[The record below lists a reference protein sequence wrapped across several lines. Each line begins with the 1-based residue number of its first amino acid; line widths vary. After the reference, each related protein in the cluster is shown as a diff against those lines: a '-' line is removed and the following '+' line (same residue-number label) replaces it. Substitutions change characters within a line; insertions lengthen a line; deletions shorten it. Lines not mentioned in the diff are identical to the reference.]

1 MSSMLSL
8 MENLTPDQIAE
19 EEKRKKRE
27 KVAKLH
33 RFLGS
38 RVPMELVVT
47 SAPGA
52 PLPPLIPTYGLSAVS
67 SDTENPFQAKL
78 FPRIRRN
85 SIAGSEPF
93 DRLPEVE
100 RKKEDLSDKEK
111 AIVVKRAMKMER
123 VRFGLPNETLMDD

>member
-1 MSSMLSL
+1 MSSVLSL
-8 MENLTPDQIAE
+8 MENLTPEQMAE

-38 RVPMELVVT
+38 RIPTELVVT

-52 PLPPLIPTYGLSAVS
+52 PLPPLIPTYGQSLAL
-67 SDTENPFQAKL
+67 SDTESPLQTKL
-78 FPRIRRN
+78 FARRRRN
-85 SIAGSEPF
+85 SISGSESF

-100 RKKEDLSDKEK
+100 RKKEDLTDKEK

-123 VRFGLPNETLMDD
+123 VCFVHSETLTFS

>member
-1 MSSMLSL
+1 MLSL
-8 MENLTPDQIAE
+8 MENLTPEQIAD

-38 RVPMELVVT
+38 RVPTELVVT

-52 PLPPLIPTYGLSAVS
+52 PLPPLIPTYGQSAAL
-67 SDTENPFQAKL
+67 SDTESPLQAKL
-78 FPRIRRN
+78 FVRRRRN
-85 SIAGSEPF
+85 SIAGAESF

-111 AIVVKRAMKMER
+111 AIAVKRAMKMER
-123 VRFGLPNETLMDD
+123 VRYGHLSEALMVC